1 MRELRTSIRA
11 DVTGAWSP
19 PVSLLRPIR
28 DTWTTSVGV
37 ARERLRVGG
46 RRRIFLDW
54 VVQAAVLLLV
64 GNVVPGILV
73 SSLGAALFAAVVLGL
88 LNALVRPVIILL
100 TLPLNV
106 RDRRA
111 SSRSS
116 STR

>member
-1 MRELRTSIRA
+1 M
-11 DVTGAWSP
+11 
-19 PVSLLRPIR
+19 SLLRPIR

-46 RRRIFLDW
+46 RRRILLDW
-54 VVQAAVLLLV
+54 IVQAAVLLLV
-64 GNVVPGILV
+64 GNVIPGILV
-73 SSLGAALFAAVVLGL
+73 DSISAALIAAVVLGL

-106 RDRRA
+106 VTVGLLC
-111 SSRSS
+111 SS